1 MSLAAL
7 IEAKSRRVEALPI
20 LVGDA
25 SAAAAEVQLHR
36 AALQTQ
42 QATVRQLRE
51 SGVEPPADA
60 AERETRLRANLAD
73 AVARMGA
80 TVVEVKLQSLPPDQW
95 DAVLDP
101 LEPDESGE
109 YDLDEVR
116 SELVAASVVVDD
128 EDEALRTP
136 AWWAA
141 QFERP
146 EWTKGEKLA
155 VNNLLL
161 RLNLHTP
168 SGSSGKG

>member
-7 IEAKSRRVEALPI
+7 IEAKSRRTEALPI

-25 SAAAAEVQLHR
+25 SAAAAEVALHR
-36 AALQTQ
+36 GALEAQ
-42 QATVRQLRE
+42 QATARQLRE
-51 SGVEPPADA
+51 QGVEPPAGVD
-60 AERETRLRANLAD
+60 ERVEQLRANLSD
-73 AVARMGA
+73 ALARAAA
-80 TVVEVKLQSLPPDQW
+80 TVVQVPLQSLPPDQW

-109 YDLDEVR
+109 IDLDEVR
-116 SELVAASVVVDD
+116 ATLVAASVVVDD
-128 EDEALRTP
+128 EDAALRDP
-136 AWWAA
+136 AWWET
-141 QFERP
+141 QFGRP

-155 VNNLLL
+155 VNHLLL